1 MGSKKASKKPI
12 KKINKKTSKKTSIK
26 KTKPVK
32 GTRKIKKTS
41 KTSKTSSKKKKKS
54 SKNKVEDNIE
64 DSDEYMRKII
74 FSTEDDTNKINEQ
87 QPNSIPTYTP
97 TFNPQM
103 TGHQQMTGHPMIQAP
118 TLTPTDYN
126 PNLYQ
131 NMAPAMD
138 YKYFNGNVNSL
149 PNYYNQ
155 MNTGPM
161 NSVAGPMSPI
171 AGPMSPIAGPMSQYA
186 GPMSPI
192 AGPMSQYAGPMSPIA
207 RPMSQVPINSSYPI
221 DINSLPNYIN

>member
-1 MGSKKASKKPI
+1 
-12 KKINKKTSKKTSIK
+12 
-26 KTKPVK
+26 
-32 GTRKIKKTS
+32 
-41 KTSKTSSKKKKKS
+41 
-54 SKNKVEDNIE
+54 
-64 DSDEYMRKII
+64 
-74 FSTEDDTNKINEQ
+74 
-87 QPNSIPTYTP
+87 
-97 TFNPQM
+97 
-103 TGHQQMTGHPMIQAP
+103 MTGHPMIQAP

-186 GPMSPI
+186 GPMNSVAGPMSPIAGPMSPIAGPMSQYAGPMSPMSPI